1 VLIILALIIL
11 ALFLVFNESFAETF
25 LLCGFVLGAVVTV
38 LMMMA

>member
-1 VLIILALIIL
+1 MIILALIFFAVL
-11 ALFLVFNESFAETF
+11 LVFNESFAETF